1 MYSGGLGS
9 ILSLAI
15 LLRLPITISATTIA
29 LTLLTPLPSM
39 EEVKPEGH
47 KPDILSAYSVVLS
60 FKCNA
65 KKPIDRMCHRQVSGA
80 T

>member
-1 MYSGGLGS
+1 
-9 ILSLAI
+9 
-15 LLRLPITISATTIA
+15 
-29 LTLLTPLPSM
+29 M